1 MELRGKVLSALCK
14 ALGLTTGSTK
24 KKRKLTIKSL
34 YSLSSKL
41 AFLLKNKGG
50 GELNQAFSHKCSLE
64 EMGPVVADLEKFPRF
79 LPLETL

>member
-1 MELRGKVLSALCK
+1 MSGERVELRGKVLSGLCK

-50 GELNQAFSHKCSLE
+50 GSLTRLSHISVLLKKWVLW
-64 EMGPVVADLEKFPRF
+64 
-79 LPLETL
+79 

>member
-1 MELRGKVLSALCK
+1 MSGERVEFRGKVLSGLCK

-41 AFLLKNKGG
+41 AFIIISEGSN
-50 GELNQAFSHKCSLE
+50 NS
-64 EMGPVVADLEKFPRF
+64 R
-79 LPLETL
+79 TLIN

>member
-1 MELRGKVLSALCK
+1 MSGERVELRGKVLSGLCK

-41 AFLLKNKGG
+41 AFL
-50 GELNQAFSHKCSLE
+50 
-64 EMGPVVADLEKFPRF
+64 
-79 LPLETL
+79 